1 MAHVMR
7 IASGGQCR
15 TKCANGGVAPA
26 ILPPSGAAPDPQSG
40 AALHPPL
47 VLHRPP
53 SLVLHYTPIW
63 CSTGPLVWCS
73 TGSPPSGAALE
84 MTCAMA

>member
-1 MAHVMR
+1 MVHVMR

-40 AALHPPL
+40 TALAPPL
-47 VLHRPP
+47 MQHWPP
-53 SLVLHYTPIW
+53 SLVQHWIP
-63 CSTGPLVWCS
+63 PLVRPWR
-73 TGSPPSGAALE
+73 
-84 MTCAMA
+84 

>member
-26 ILPPSGAAPDPQSG
+26 ILPPSGAAPDPQFGTALAPPPSD
-40 AALHPPL
+40 AALD
-47 VLHRPP
+47 
-53 SLVLHYTPIW
+53 
-63 CSTGPLVWCS
+63 
-73 TGSPPSGAALE
+73 PPSGAALE
-84 MTCAMA
+84 MT

>member
-26 ILPPSGAAPDPQSG
+26 ILPPSGAAPDPSLVQ
-40 AALHPPL
+40 HYTPHL
-47 VLHRPP
+47 VLHWTP
-53 SLVLHYTPIW
+53 SLVQHWI
-63 CSTGPLVWCS
+63 
-73 TGSPPSGAALE
+73 PPPVRHWR
-84 MTCAMA
+84 

>member
-1 MAHVMR
+1 MVHVMR

-40 AALHPPL
+40 TALAPPSDAALDPQSDAAL
-47 VLHRPP
+47 D
-53 SLVLHYTPIW
+53 
-63 CSTGPLVWCS
+63 
-73 TGSPPSGAALE
+73 PPSGAALE
-84 MTCAMA
+84 MTCALA